1 MVTKQRTK
9 ELNALRA
16 NASQLW
22 SDQQEV
28 FSRAGGV
35 ALEARKQAGHLSREE
50 WAPRAQTMY
59 AERMQPV
66 VTRGAEFATAVA
78 SGANDAVFK
87 NAVPAVTSAAAAA
100 AALSGTARGRV
111 TDAAGKA
118 GSAVAKQGAKVTG
131 KGAKATAKVA
141 GTGVKGAA
149 KTAKVA
155 TGGRK
160 RRAAIAKAAKGV
172 AAVKVA
178 QKALPSKSKRG
189 GPGVGSLV
197 GITLGVLVLA
207 GIAYAVWQTLR
218 ADDDLWVADDEPEIA
233 PGTDTPVA

>member
-9 ELNALRA
+9 ELNALRV

-22 SDQQEV
+22 SDQQDV
-28 FSRAGGV
+28 LSRAGGV
-35 ALEARKQAGHLSREE
+35 AREASKQAGHLSREE

-66 VTRGAEFATAVA
+66 VTRGAEFATTVA

-87 NAVPAVTSAAAAA
+87 NAVPAVTSVAAAA

-131 KGAKATAKVA
+131 RGAKGAAKVT
-141 GTGVKGAA
+141 GKGVKGAA
-149 KTAKVA
+149 KAAKVA
-155 TGGRK
+155 TGGKK

-178 QKALPSKSKRG
+178 QKVLPVKPKRS
-189 GPGVGSLV
+189 GPGVGSIV
-197 GITLGVLVLA
+197 GITLGILLLA
-207 GIAYAVWQTLR
+207 GIGYAVWQTLR
-218 ADDDLWVADDEPEIA
+218 ADDDLWVADDEPEIT
-233 PGTDTPVA
+233 PGTDTPVV